1 MSDQSTG
8 RVEEA
13 RKILIELGM
22 PRAQQNERSALCLLA
37 LLDLAPEAPWQ
48 SSTAPLIGITPI
60 MDWIRQNYGKSYA
73 PNSRET
79 IRRQTIHQFV
89 QAGIALHNPDQPDR
103 PVNSPRS
110 VYQIEPS
117 CLAVLQEFDS
127 SEFEKAIREFN
138 DNRETLASKYAMERE
153 MEMVPLSIADEEEV
167 LLSPGIHSELIQAVW
182 HEFGPRFVPGG
193 QLVYAGDTGAKLGY
207 FDEETLGSLG
217 VSIDNHGKM
226 PDVILY
232 YPEKHWLIL
241 AEAVTSHGPVDAKR
255 HEELRELFKDCSAG
269 LVFLSAFPDRQTF
282 ARYVD
287 AISWETEVWIAE
299 SPTHLIHY
307 NGEKFLGPH
316 TDPP

>member
-1 MSDQSTG
+1 M
-8 RVEEA
+8 
-13 RKILIELGM
+13 
-22 PRAQQNERSALCLLA
+22 
-37 LLDLAPEAPWQ
+37 
-48 SSTAPLIGITPI
+48 
-60 MDWIRQNYGKSYA
+60 
-73 PNSRET
+73 
-79 IRRQTIHQFV
+79 HQFL

-117 CLAVLQEFDS
+117 CLAVLQKFGS
-127 SEFEKAIREFN
+127 SKFEKAVREFN

-153 MEMVPLSIADEEEV
+153 MEMVPLSIADEEV
-167 LLSPGIHSELIQAVW
+167 LLSPGEHSELIQAIW
-182 HEFGPRFVPGG
+182 QEFGPRYVPGG
-193 QLVYAGDTGAKLGY
+193 QLVYAGDTGAKWGY

-226 PDVILY
+226 PDVILF
-232 YPEKHWLIL
+232 YPEKNWLIL

-255 HEELRELFKDCSAG
+255 HEELRQLFKDCSAG

-316 TDPP
+316 TDPS